1 MSHDHVQGLHRLE
14 GHAGQPSGQSLVQIL
29 QADAGD
35 ALDGDLEAAVFAFA
49 WDGHLQLHLCEG
61 GVGGLEKS
69 SEERVQKVQTKE
81 IIFLATLHFMKV
93 Q

>member
-14 GHAGQPSGQSLVQIL
+14 GHTGQPSGQSLVQVL

-61 GVGGLEKS
+61 GVGGLETS
-69 SEERVQKVQTKE
+69 PD
-81 IIFLATLHFMKV
+81 IGDHLLDHFTFH
-93 Q
+93 